1 MSTPTVSEN
10 PHLSLL
16 IWEQFDRSADLY
28 LIPQD
33 EAAKYEKVLKACHGK
48 FINGDDEPALDTLW
62 ALVCPEKYGADAVP
76 VGKKKHAHRWEK
88 FKIDASRPIAV
99 APIRSVYIS
108 GQIP

>member
-1 MSTPTVSEN
+1 MSAPTVSEN
-10 PHLSLL
+10 INCTLL

-62 ALVCPEKYGADAVP
+62 ALVCPKKYGKDAVHEELT
-76 VGKKKHAHRWEK
+76 KHAHKWEK